1 MNEIQLL
8 RAQPAADSIHGE
20 RALYGRVRA
29 ALPAGLAL
37 E

>member
-1 MNEIQLL
+1 MNEIQLS
-8 RAQPAADSIHGE
+8 RAQLAADSIHEE
-20 RALYGRVRA
+20 RALCGRVRA

>member
-1 MNEIQLL
+1 MNEIRLL
-8 RAQPAADSIHGE
+8 RAQLAADRIREE
-20 RALYGRVRA
+20 RALHDGVRA

>member
-1 MNEIQLL
+1 MNEIQSL
-8 RAQPAADSIHGE
+8 RARLAAE
-20 RALYGRVRA
+20 RRALHGRVRA